1 MRFVIAILVFA
12 SIILFHE
19 YGHYL
24 AAKKCGVRV
33 NEFMI
38 GLGPR
43 LFGIHGKE
51 TLFSVH
57 LLPFG
62 GACVMEGE
70 DSESDDPRAFNN
82 KSVFRR
88 FLIVAAGPVFNFI
101 LAFLLSIILIA
112 CTGYVPSEIG
122 RIKSGYP
129 AEQAGLKSGDVITDI
144 NGYSVHSFND
154 ITAYQLLHKG
164 KKLHI
169 TVRRGVT
176 KLKRVVTPEYNKKA
190 GTYLI
195 GIESV
200 GKPVKGNIFT
210 IISKAFWQVRYVIY
224 VTIGSLGLLFTGGIS
239 LNDLSGPVGIIKAV
253 GDAYQS
259 GLAVSVFYALM
270 DILDLTILL
279 SANLGVMNLLP
290 LPALDGGRL
299 LLYIVEMIRRK
310 KAPEKVEGYVNLVG
324 FALLMALMVLVMGN
338 DIRKLFFH

>member
-144 NGYSVHSFND
+144 NGYSVQDNVAEQTGSADLSADFG
-154 ITAYQLLHKG
+154 LLHAFHHGQQHLGNAHHQVADAYKAKVPRAISDQRIILG
-164 KKLHI
+164 KDTH
-169 TVRRGVT
+169 
-176 KLKRVVTPEYNKKA
+176 KA
-190 GTYLI
+190 I
-195 GIESV
+195 RHQQRSQEEQ
-200 GKPVKGNIFT
+200 KGNPAGV
-210 IISKAFWQVRYVIY
+210 SQ
-224 VTIGSLGLLFTGGIS
+224 GQSLH
-239 LNDLSGPVGIIKAV
+239 
-253 GDAYQS
+253 
-259 GLAVSVFYALM
+259 LADGFRITFSP
-270 DILDLTILL
+270 ILC
-279 SANLGVMNLLP
+279 
-290 LPALDGGRL
+290 R
-299 LLYIVEMIRRK
+299 
-310 KAPEKVEGYVNLVG
+310 
-324 FALLMALMVLVMGN
+324 
-338 DIRKLFFH
+338 